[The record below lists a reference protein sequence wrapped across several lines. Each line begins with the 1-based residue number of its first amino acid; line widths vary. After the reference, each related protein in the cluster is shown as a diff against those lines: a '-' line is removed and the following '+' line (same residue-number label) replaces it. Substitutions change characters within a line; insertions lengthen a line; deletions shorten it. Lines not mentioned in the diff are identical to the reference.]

1 MGGVRDGVLMCTLG
15 DEPELQRQVPMGW
28 NIEMSNLLLV
38 GVAGSGT
45 TTTIQSVV
53 LGLAQ
58 HYSQEDIDIVLG
70 GYGR

>member
-1 MGGVRDGVLMCTLG
+1 MSLR
-15 DEPELQRQVPMGW
+15 LQRQVPMGW

-58 HYSQEDIDIVLG
+58 RLFAGGHRYCSG